1 MLFILKIILKAICL
15 TFGVSPIII
24 DVGFFAFDLFRG
36 QRLETINVIY
46 FGFKLLI
53 YINILW

>member
-36 QRLETINVIY
+36 QRLETM
-46 FGFKLLI
+46 KQSMLLI